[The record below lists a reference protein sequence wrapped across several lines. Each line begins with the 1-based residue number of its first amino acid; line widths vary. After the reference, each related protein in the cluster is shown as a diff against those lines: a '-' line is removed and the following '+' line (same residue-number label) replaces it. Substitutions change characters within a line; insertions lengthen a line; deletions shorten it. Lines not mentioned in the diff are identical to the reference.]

1 MRTILSKSL
10 AVMLV
15 LIVAIAAGAQE
26 RGRGERGRRGPGGFG
41 GGFGGPGRGGFE
53 IGRLMLV
60 GIEPVQ
66 EELGLVEEQ
75 ITKITEVRRELRPE
89 RGGPG
94 QRGERPNFRDMTE
107 EERREFMA
115 ERQRE
120 AAERSAQ
127 EKEKLGEILMPHQ
140 SQRLEEIFLQV
151 RGPAALLDPTV
162 AEEVGLTEDDQQELR
177 ETIQEA
183 REGMMGEMREL
194 FESGDREQIRE
205 KMTEMQ
211 KKVEEQALA
220 VLSDEQK
227 QKFTEM
233 KGEKFDLPPDAL
245 RGAFGGGRGGEGRG
259 GGREGRPERPQ
270 RPDSN
275 EV

>member
-15 LIVAIAAGAQE
+15 LIVAAAAGAQE
-26 RGRGERGRRGPGGFG
+26 RERGERGRRGPGGFG

-53 IGRLMLV
+53 VTRLMLV
-60 GIEPVQ
+60 GVEPVQ

-75 ITKITEVRRELRPE
+75 ITKITDVRRELRPE
-89 RGGPG
+89 RGG
-94 QRGERPNFRDMTE
+94 RGDRPNFRDMTE
-107 EERREFMA
+107 EERQEFFA
-115 ERQRE
+115 ERQKE

-140 SQRLEEIFLQV
+140 SKRLEEIFLQV
-151 RGPAALLDPTV
+151 RGPIALLDPTV

-183 REGMMGEMREL
+183 REGMMAEMREL
-194 FESGDREQIRE
+194 FESGDRDQVRA

-233 KGEKFDLPPDAL
+233 KGEKFDLPPEAL
-245 RGAFGGGRGGEGRG
+245 RGAFGGGRGGEGRR

-270 RPDSN
+270 RPDSD

>member
-15 LIVAIAAGAQE
+15 LIFAVAAGAQE
-26 RGRGERGRRGPGGFG
+26 QERERGERGGRGGRGFG

-53 IGRLMLV
+53 VGRLDLV
-60 GIEPVQ
+60 RVEPVQ

-75 ITKITEVRRELRPE
+75 LTKVSDLRDELRGDRGGRSE
-89 RGGPG
+89 RG
-94 QRGERPNFRDMTE
+94 GERPNFRDMTD
-107 EERREFMA
+107 EEREEFMA
-115 ERQRE
+115 QRQKE

-162 AEEVGLTEDDQQELR
+162 AEAVGLTEDDQEELR

-183 REGMMGEMREL
+183 REGMQEEMREL
-194 FESGDREQIRE
+194 FEAGDREQIRA

-211 KKVEEQALA
+211 KKVEEEALA

-227 QKFTEM
+227 QKFTEL
-233 KGEKFDLPPDAL
+233 KGEKFDLPPGAL
-245 RGAFGGGRGGEGRG
+245 GGGRGGEGRR